1 MIPTF
6 ITKNSFSKKSQKSLG
21 KYVFVITIKEKPK
34 EKYQPNTFVVHPHHG
49 AAKVIRKVNKN
60 VEIFVEGEPKSKRI
74 QYFEIEVLMDG
85 LTVMVPVE
93 AVDEVIRPVI
103 SKSAVSRKVFPI
115 FKEKPEEAGTNWSRW
130 YKVLTEKMTSGDVI
144 QVAEV
149 VRDLSHAQINKG
161 ISHALKRMLAKAR
174 MTLAS
179 EIACALEIDEE
190 AAVEKINQYLPE
202 EEPDDGL

>member
-1 MIPTF
+1 MA
-6 ITKNSFSKKSQKSLG
+6 TKAK
-21 KYVFVITIKEKPK
+21 KPK

-115 FKEKPEEAGTNWSRW
+115 FKEKPEEAGYNWSRW

-149 VRDLSHAQINKG
+149 VRDLSMHNK
-161 ISHALKRMLAKAR
+161 
-174 MTLAS
+174 
-179 EIACALEIDEE
+179 
-190 AAVEKINQYLPE
+190 
-202 EEPDDGL
+202 

>member
-1 MIPTF
+1 MA
-6 ITKNSFSKKSQKSLG
+6 TKAKKPQD
-21 KYVFVITIKEKPK
+21 KYK
-34 EKYQPNTFVVHPHHG
+34 PNTFVVHPHHG

-85 LTVMVPVE
+85 LTVMVPVD

-103 SKSAVSRKVFPI
+103 SKNAVSRKVFPI

-149 VRDLSHAQINKG
+149 VRDLSHAQINKVY
-161 ISHALKRMLAKAR
+161 HQHLKGCLQK
-174 MTLAS
+174 
-179 EIACALEIDEE
+179 LE
-190 AAVEKINQYLPE
+190 
-202 EEPDDGL
+202 

>member
-1 MIPTF
+1 MA
-6 ITKNSFSKKSQKSLG
+6 TKAKKS
-21 KYVFVITIKEKPK
+21 E
-34 EKYQPNTFVVHPHHG
+34 EKYKPNQFVVHPHHG

-60 VEIFVEGEPKSKRI
+60 VEILVDGEPKSKRI
-74 QYFEIEVLMDG
+74 QYFEIQVLMDG
-85 LTVMVPVE
+85 LTVMIPVDV
-93 AVDEVIRPVI
+93 VDEVIRPVV
-103 SKSAVSRKVFPI
+103 SKNAISRKVFPI

-130 YKVLTEKMTSGDVI
+130 YKVLTEKMTSGDI
-144 QVAEV
+144 MQVAEV

-161 ISHALKRMLAKAR
+161 ISPALKRMLAKAR

-179 EIACALEIDEE
+179 EIACALEIDED

>member
-1 MIPTF
+1 MA
-6 ITKNSFSKKSQKSLG
+6 TKAKKPQD
-21 KYVFVITIKEKPK
+21 KYK
-34 EKYQPNTFVVHPHHG
+34 PNTFVVHPHHG

-60 VEIFVEGEPKSKRI
+60 VEVFVEGEPKSKRI

-85 LTVMVPVE
+85 LTVMVPVD

-103 SKSAVSRKVFPI
+103 SKNAVSRKVFPI

-161 ISHALKRMLAKAR
+161 ISPALKRMLAKAR

-179 EIACALEIDEE
+179 EIACALQIDEE
-190 AAVEKINQYLPE
+190 AAVAVSYTHLTLPTS
-202 EEPDDGL
+202 PHV

>member
-1 MIPTF
+1 MC
-6 ITKNSFSKKSQKSLG
+6 
-21 KYVFVITIKEKPK
+21 
-34 EKYQPNTFVVHPHHG
+34 
-49 AAKVIRKVNKN
+49 IRD
-60 VEIFVEGEPKSKRI
+60 R
-74 QYFEIEVLMDG
+74 
-85 LTVMVPVE
+85 
-93 AVDEVIRPVI
+93 
-103 SKSAVSRKVFPI
+103 SRKVFPI

-161 ISHALKRMLAKAR
+161 ISPALKRMLAKAR

>member
-1 MIPTF
+1 MA
-6 ITKNSFSKKSQKSLG
+6 TKTKKSED
-21 KYVFVITIKEKPK
+21 KYKPN
-34 EKYQPNTFVVHPHHG
+34 QFVVHPHHG

-60 VEIFVEGEPKSKRI
+60 VEVFVDGEPKTKRI
-74 QYFEIEVLMDG
+74 QYFQIEVLVDG

-93 AVDEVIRPVI
+93 AVDEVIRPVV
-103 SKSAVSRKVFPI
+103 SKNAISRKVFPI
-115 FKEKPEEAGTNWSRW
+115 FKEKPEEAGSNWSRW
-130 YKVLTEKMTSGDVI
+130 YKVLTEKMTSGDI
-144 QVAEV
+144 MQVAEV

-161 ISHALKRMLAKAR
+161 ISPALKRMLAKAR

-179 EIACALEIDEE
+179 EIACALEIDED

>member
-1 MIPTF
+1 MAFRTELK
-6 ITKNSFSKKSQKSLG
+6 T
-21 KYVFVITIKEKPK
+21 T
-34 EKYQPNTFVVHPHHG
+34 
-49 AAKVIRKVNKN
+49 
-60 VEIFVEGEPKSKRI
+60 
-74 QYFEIEVLMDG
+74 G
-85 LTVMVPVE
+85 LKLL
-93 AVDEVIRPVI
+93 RPVI

-161 ISHALKRMLAKAR
+161 ISPALKRMLAKAR

-190 AAVEKINQYLPE
+190 DAVEIINLYIPE
-202 EEPDDGL
+202 EETDDGL

>member
-1 MIPTF
+1 MF
-6 ITKNSFSKKSQKSLG
+6 R
-21 KYVFVITIKEKPK
+21 IKLK
-34 EKYQPNTFVVHPHHG
+34 TT
-49 AAKVIRKVNKN
+49 
-60 VEIFVEGEPKSKRI
+60 
-74 QYFEIEVLMDG
+74 G
-85 LTVMVPVE
+85 LKLL
-93 AVDEVIRPVI
+93 RPVI

-161 ISHALKRMLAKAR
+161 ISPALKRMLAKAR

-190 AAVEKINQYLPE
+190 DAVEIINLYIPE
-202 EEPDDGL
+202 EETDDGL